1 MKYKNIKT
9 NNFVET
15 DGVIGGELW
24 ELVEGSKKEP
34 SKETESVKPVEEP
47 KKEPVEETES
57 VKPTEPKRKT
67 RAKAK

>member
-1 MKYKNIKT
+1 MKYKNVKT

-24 ELVEGSKKEP
+24 ELVESSKKEP
-34 SKETESVKPVEEP
+34 SKETESVEPVEEP
-47 KKEPVEETES
+47 KKEPSKETES
-57 VKPTEPKRKT
+57 VEPTEPKRKT

>member
-24 ELVEGSKKEP
+24 ELVDGSKKEP

-47 KKEPVEETES
+47 KKEPTEETES
-57 VKPTEPKRKT
+57 VEPTEPKRKT

>member
-1 MKYKNIKT
+1 MKYKNVKT

-15 DGVIGGELW
+15 DGVICGELW

-34 SKETESVKPVEEP
+34 SKETESVKPVEGP
-47 KKEPVEETES
+47 KKEPAEETES
-57 VKPTEPKRKT
+57 VEPTEPKRKT

>member
-15 DGVIGGELW
+15 DGIIRGELW

-34 SKETESVKPVEEP
+34 TEETESVEPVEEP
-47 KKEPVEETES
+47 KKEPSKETES
-57 VKPTEPKRKT
+57 VEPTEPKRKT

>member
-24 ELVEGSKKEP
+24 ELVDGSKKEP
-34 SKETESVKPVEEP
+34 SKETEPVKPVEEP
-47 KKEPVEETES
+47 KKEPTEETES
-57 VKPTEPKRKT
+57 VEPTEPKRKT

>member
-15 DGVIGGELW
+15 DGIIHGELW
-24 ELVEGSKKEP
+24 ELVE
-34 SKETESVKPVEEP
+34 EP
-47 KKEPVEETES
+47 KKEPTGKTES
-57 VKPTEPKRKT
+57 VEPTEPKRKT

>member
-1 MKYKNIKT
+1 MKYRNIRT

-15 DGVIGGELW
+15 DGIIRGELW
-24 ELVEGSKKEP
+24 EL
-34 SKETESVKPVEEP
+34 VEEP

-57 VKPTEPKRKT
+57 VEPVESKRKT

>member
-1 MKYKNIKT
+1 MKYKNVKT

-34 SKETESVKPVEEP
+34 TKETESVKPVEEP
-47 KKEPVEETES
+47 KKEPTEETES
-57 VKPTEPKRKT
+57 VEPVEPKRKT